1 MDDEL
6 TTLELE
12 EYYVVFIKNDIVCFI
27 KSGPYYNQDECT
39 AEVENLNNQ
48 QSRNSS
54 GYYRAAVERKQ
65 ITLEML

>member
-6 TTLELE
+6 TILERE
-12 EYYVVFIKNDIVCFI
+12 EYYVVFVCFI

-39 AEVENLNNQ
+39 TEIENLNNQ

-54 GYYRAAVERKQ
+54 GYYRAAVERKH
-65 ITLEML
+65 ITLEVL